1 MENAMSDLYIE
12 RIAEVRQRFASRL
25 DARIEDIA
33 CAMQHH
39 SYDSGIDAI
48 ALAHRQAHGL
58 CGVGA
63 TLGLVGT
70 GKAARSIEQML
81 LAAVNA
87 GRELTDDELPL
98 LRDGI
103 ELLRNTA
110 IAEIAAV
117 H

>member
-1 MENAMSDLYIE
+1 MSDLYIE
-12 RIAEVRQRFASRL
+12 RVAEVRQRFASRL

-33 CAMQHH
+33 CAMEHH
-39 SYDSGIDAI
+39 SGDSGLDAI

-81 LAAVNA
+81 LAAIKA
-87 GRELTDDELPL
+87 GRELTDDELPR

-103 ELLRNTA
+103 ELLRSTA